1 MLYIPITQATL
12 DELLQPNAAAAV
24 ISRLKMEE
32 LAALLLLQGLPT
44 LVTGAKTAEALLFQA
59 EKTLAA
65 LIKLYG
71 GFPLDELQQAVVE
84 TLVIAQCQAG
94 AGLLAETDI
103 QLMKPEQLHERLYLK
118 WEEQW
123 VWDWAFKQRVQTDF
137 FASRLLNQRSTKTYF
152 VAKEEERILNVILS
166 EPNESI
172 DIQGYAGSGKTW
184 IIARLIEEMAKG
196 TTLLL
201 AESWGQVAALQAR
214 IPNAQGETFANIAKT
229 LVESGLL
236 NSVRH
241 LKGRYGKQ
249 YVIDAGQLAKYLQCY
264 DFDGYKREVIARDAQ
279 RIVKAFCLSADPE
292 ITVTHIPKQASQLTP
307 FKQEMLLAVAK
318 HLWDLTC
325 IPRERILL
333 PIRDYHL
340 VKALALTE
348 LGIPSQCTHIVVDE
362 THNLPP
368 VIMQLLQQS
377 PQPVFTFGD
386 YYQALDGLQQ
396 PHHLAETMRKNTLS
410 YSVRTGANMAGLY
423 NQLIELHPIKP
434 DVEFLGNSTKTTKL
448 IAYKK
453 FQIPPQPCAILAK
466 SPWSLFW
473 IAYTLHQKAAIYHLL
488 DKEKKELD
496 WLINSAIMF
505 CNNHY
510 KSGHYAFASAVSWEE
525 FVERH
530 KAKESALV
538 WVDRLIRSGFNRQQ
552 LAAILQT
559 STAQPAANA
568 YLIRRVWDCRN
579 VEFDR
584 VLLLNDVIGQ
594 SGIIND
600 SYAKTVSHIYTG
612 ISRAK
617 HELYLPESISEWLE
631 NI

>member
-44 LVTGAKTAEALLFQA
+44 LVTGAKTAVALLFQA

-84 TLVIAQCQAG
+84 TLDCAQCQAG
-94 AGLLAETDI
+94 ADLLAQTDI
-103 QLMKPEQLHERLYLK
+103 QLMTIEQLHERLYLK

-137 FASRLLNQRSTKTYF
+137 FASRLLNQHSTKTHF

-172 DIQGYAGSGKTW
+172 AIQGYAGSGKTW
-184 IIARLIEEMAKG
+184 IIARLMEGMDKG
-196 TTLLL
+196 STLLL

-214 IPNAQGETFANIAKT
+214 IPHAQGNTFANIAKKQ
-229 LVESGLL
+229 VESGLL
-236 NSVRH
+236 NSIKA

-249 YVIDAGQLAKYLQCY
+249 YVMSYTQLAKYLHCY
-264 DFDGYKREVIARDAQ
+264 DFDGYKREVITKDAQ
-279 RIVKAFCLSADPE
+279 AIVKAFCFSSDTDIHAA
-292 ITVTHIPKQASQLTP
+292 HIPRQVGQLTP
-307 FKQEMLLAVAK
+307 FKQEMLLMLAK
-318 HLWDLTC
+318 QLWSLVC
-325 IPRERILL
+325 IPRERISL
-333 PIRDYHL
+333 PVRDYHL
-340 VKALALTE
+340 VKALALSG
-348 LGIPSQCTHIVVDE
+348 LGIPSECTHIIVDE
-362 THNLPP
+362 THHLPP
-368 VIMQLLQQS
+368 VIIQLLQQS

-386 YYQALDGLQQ
+386 YYQALDGLNQ
-396 PHHLAETMRKNTLS
+396 PHQLVETLRKNTLA
-410 YSVRTGANMAGLY
+410 YSVRTGANMTKLY
-423 NQLIELHPIKP
+423 NQLIDLHPIKP
-434 DVEFLGNSTKTTKL
+434 SIEFFGNNTKTTQL
-448 IAYKK
+448 IPYKR

-466 SPWSLFW
+466 SHWSVFW
-473 IAYTLHQKAAIYHLL
+473 IAYTLHQQAATYHLF
-488 DKEKKELD
+488 ENMKKDLD

-505 CNNHY
+505 CKNQY
-510 KSGHYAFASAVSWEE
+510 KSGNYAFANVASWED
-525 FVERH
+525 FVAKH
-530 KAKESALV
+530 KAKEPALV
-538 WVDRLIRSGFNRQQ
+538 WIDRLIRAGFDQQQ
-552 LAAILQT
+552 LQNILHAAIP
-559 STAQPAANA
+559 QPRDNV

-594 SGIIND
+594 SGVIND
-600 SYAKTVSHIYTG
+600 DYAKTVSHIYTG

-617 HELYLPESISEWLE
+617 HTLYLPEQIHDWI
-631 NI
+631 NC